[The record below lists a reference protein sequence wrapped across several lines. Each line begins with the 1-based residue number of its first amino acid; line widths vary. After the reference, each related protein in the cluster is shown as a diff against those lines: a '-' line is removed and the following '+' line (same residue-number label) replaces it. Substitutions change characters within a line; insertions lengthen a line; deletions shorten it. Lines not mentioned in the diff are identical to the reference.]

1 MREMRG
7 DFWKLLE
14 GCGNFWKLLETS
26 GNLGPSGK

>member
-26 GNLGPSGK
+26 GNWGPSGK

>member
-26 GNLGPSGK
+26 GILGPSGK